1 MWARQL
7 VGSTRV
13 QSICYGDPRFLYRRC
28 INTKLVGG
36 RAEPRPP
43 PPPTQCFAPESL
55 MVAARTNAATL
66 IDMHP
71 QQPTGVKPEGV
82 HGHCQGNSPPLGE
95 HRAEHANTQE
105 ARSSPRTSR

>member
-43 PPPTQCFAPESL
+43 PTPPPCFPPPSL
-55 MVAARTNAATL
+55 MVAASTNAATL

-71 QQPTGVKPEGV
+71 KQPTGVKPEGV
-82 HGHCQGNSPPLGE
+82 HCHRQGNSPRLGD
-95 HRAEHANTQE
+95 HRAAHANT
-105 ARSSPRTSR
+105 